1 MKKKFKV
8 KNYFGDYINIQII
21 KSFKFKNIR
30 IKDLII
36 CDNINNLKNIRY
48 LQNNDSSINNLK
60 YLEIDRR
67 CIESNSNY
75 LRRGNAKIIPL
86 LYLDPKDENNNLLNN
101 IGDKTI
107 YSKIFLKNLINI
119 THSKGAHFKKHISV
133 NKNDNKII
141 VHLVSHISGE
151 FYVTSSYFKY
161 NNFDKFIISVKS
173 SILSLENTFA
183 EINEQS
189 EYIAGNNIILKIF
202 LRDEYGNQVDDIT
215 DRDLNFEI
223 FIITPDNSTKV
234 EKGSF
239 NSIDTIIELNKTFE
253 IAGKTIFK
261 VKFNNNSD
269 IECKNCEIQIKHN
282 IFFFDNIKVN
292 YYNNNSLVEL
302 KENQKN
308 IINKNNTLI
317 LELFTYDEYNNIIND
332 NLNIELVPNF
342 SGLDSN
348 ISLCYEN
355 SNSKINIF
363 LCEEESNLRKYYFL
377 INGEYFLEIKYLNQT
392 KNYTIEL
399 NGDFSS
405 VNASNGILLSETYF
419 SNNEINGTAGELEGF
434 LIELRSNDGK
444 RNNFWFKNPNEE
456 IILAFKENDSC
467 SYYISLGENPGQY
480 SIMFNCTKI
489 YYENELSLIIQEN
502 ELGKKVS
509 FKINPNIPAKEILFD
524 YNNNKIENL
533 PEGNVDD
540 YYIIKLQL
548 LDKYDNIIDCNNN
561 MNYNYQF
568 SKNYIYTENYC
579 DMNNIFVMNN
589 SFSNNGNY
597 TLFLISLNK
606 SYSFI
611 INCGEPIINILNFSK
626 KIGFREKLYLSLS
639 LTDIKD
645 KKNNSIPL
653 KQFLDNMEIKC
664 VDSNG
669 AIYTFTYNINNYSN
683 ILEYTS
689 YDYINKTND
698 EFQWY
703 FFYNNKNL
711 TYLNENCKTKV
722 IIECSPAHSEI
733 YLAEHNSNDN
743 INYNQYKLES
753 EGPFSFSTNV
763 FISIYLRD
771 QYNNYINNDDEVKI
785 ELKVNGNNPLNKIG
799 TDYLY
804 ERRFH
809 YEYLWGGKYNFN
821 LTISNRN
828 ISVYFLFDINLG

>member
-1 MKKKFKV
+1 M
-8 KNYFGDYINIQII
+8 
-21 KSFKFKNIR
+21 
-30 IKDLII
+30 II
-36 CDNINNLKNIRY
+36 CDNINDFKNIRY
-48 LQNNDSSINNLK
+48 LQNNDSSINNTFLK
-60 YLEIDRR
+60 KLEIDRR
-67 CIESNSNY
+67 CIESNTNY
-75 LRRGNAKIIPL
+75 LRRGNANLIPL
-86 LYLDPKDENNNLLNN
+86 LYLIPKDENNNLLNN
-101 IGDKTI
+101 IRDKTI
-107 YSKIFLKNLINI
+107 YSKRFLKNLINI
-119 THSKGAHFKKHISV
+119 THSKGAYFNKYISV
-133 NKNDNKII
+133 VKNDNKIA
-141 VHLVSHISGE
+141 VYLDSHISGE
-151 FYVTSSYFKY
+151 LYITSSYFKY
-161 NNFDKFIISVKS
+161 NNFDKFIIIVKS
-173 SILSLENTFA
+173 SNFSLENTFA
-183 EINEQS
+183 EINDQEQ
-189 EYIAGNNIILKIF
+189 YIAGNNIILKIF
-202 LRDEYGNQVDDIT
+202 PKDEYGNLVDDIKEG
-215 DRDLNFEI
+215 DLNFEI
-223 FIITPDNSTKV
+223 FIIFPDNFTSV
-234 EKGSF
+234 EKGSY
-239 NSIDTIIELNKTFE
+239 NTRDKIIELNKTLI

-261 VKFNNNSD
+261 IKYNNNSD
-269 IECKNCEIQIKHN
+269 IECKNCEIQIKPN
-282 IFFFDNIKVN
+282 KFLFDNIKVN
-292 YYNNNSLVEL
+292 FYNNDSFVEL
-302 KENQKN
+302 KEDQKN
-308 IINKNNTLI
+308 LINKNNTLI
-317 LELFTYDEYNNIIND
+317 FELFTYDEYNNIIND

-342 SGLDSN
+342 LGLDSN

-355 SNSKINIF
+355 KNSKINIF
-363 LCEEESNLRKYYFL
+363 LCEEESNLRKYYYL
-377 INGEYFLEIKYLNQT
+377 INGEYFLVIKYLNQT
-392 KNYTIEL
+392 KNYTLEI
-399 NGDFSS
+399 NGDFSADD
-405 VNASNGILLSETYF
+405 ASNGNILLSETYI
-419 SNNEINGTAGELEGF
+419 SNNEINGTAGELEEF
-434 LIELRSNDGK
+434 LIELRSYDGK

-456 IILAFKENDSC
+456 IILVFKENDSC
-467 SYYISLGENPGQY
+467 SYDIFLGEKPGQY
-480 SIMFNCTKI
+480 SIKFNCTKK
-489 YYENELSLIIQEN
+489 YNENEITLIIQEN
-502 ELGKKVS
+502 ELDKKVS
-509 FKINPNIPAKEILFD
+509 FEINPDIPAKEIIFD
-524 YNNNKIENL
+524 YSNNKIENL